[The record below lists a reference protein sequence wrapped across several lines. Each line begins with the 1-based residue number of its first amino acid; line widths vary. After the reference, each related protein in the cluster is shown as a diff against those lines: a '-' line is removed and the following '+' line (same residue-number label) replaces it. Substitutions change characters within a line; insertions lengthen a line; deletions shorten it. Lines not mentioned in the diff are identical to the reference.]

1 MDMNAGVVCSTC
13 VLEGAEGTVHA
24 PGLSKQTATLC
35 VCGLSVGKG
44 LGAGQSVCQSVC
56 QIVCYR
62 LPANTL
68 VASLLTMLL
77 CNRHS
82 TSQSQSLPHYE
93 THNTM

>member
-1 MDMNAGVVCSTC
+1 MNAGVVCSTC

-77 CNRHS
+77 CNRQYITDTDTVLTIV
-82 TSQSQSLPHYE
+82 TSL
-93 THNTM
+93 